1 MPGNNRLPQ
10 VTAREVIRALAQV
23 GFYESRTVGSHVQL
37 RKDGH
42 RYIVTVPQH
51 SQQSIRSGTLMAII
65 RGAGLTKE
73 EFIALL
79 DR

>member
-10 VTAREVIRALAQV
+10 VTAREVIRALAKV

-51 SQQSIRSGTLMAII
+51 SQQRIRSGTLMAII

>member
-1 MPGNNRLPQ
+1 M
-10 VTAREVIRALAQV
+10 AQV

>member
-23 GFYESRTVGSHVQL
+23 GFYESRTAASHVQL